1 LTQSQDLGANKEQP
15 ECKQRPE
22 GFTLIVRCGSIAGPK
37 AQVVKREE
45 WDFQA
50 LETPRDGAKVNDTVS
65 CVSWIMLC
73 GERQNQ

>member
-1 LTQSQDLGANKEQP
+1 M
-15 ECKQRPE
+15 QRPQ
-22 GFTLIVRCGSIAGPK
+22 GFSLIVRCGAIAGPK

-50 LETPRDGAKVNDTVS
+50 LETPRDGAKVNDSVS

-73 GERQNQ
+73 GERQRFTSSVQVSVCGLG